1 MDIIVDRK
9 TGKIIGYDIDN
20 NQFEYKIKIDDNYEL
35 KKEVTCYS
43 EKLKVNNLGQNL
55 YQVDFEDDILEL
67 PENLLNGRTAT
78 PVTEKIEEKHTI
90 IFTDNFAEFTLEDI
104 LTEKITQLTNKY
116 GYKRC
121 ILNEI
126 YLQDIVDLSCD
137 KNKVDCGFKIIRI
150 KPNGSVKLKEI
161 NLPIE
166 SEKLKVIV
174 ESDKEVNIKYS
185 FDNVDYYDYEDSIDL
200 KSNSIFLVIDNIS
213 EDNVVIDSISF
224 LF

>member
-104 LTEKITQLTNKY
+104 LTEKITHLTNK
-116 GYKRC
+116 
-121 ILNEI
+121 
-126 YLQDIVDLSCD
+126 
-137 KNKVDCGFKIIRI
+137 
-150 KPNGSVKLKEI
+150 
-161 NLPIE
+161 
-166 SEKLKVIV
+166 
-174 ESDKEVNIKYS
+174 
-185 FDNVDYYDYEDSIDL
+185 
-200 KSNSIFLVIDNIS
+200 
-213 EDNVVIDSISF
+213 
-224 LF
+224 